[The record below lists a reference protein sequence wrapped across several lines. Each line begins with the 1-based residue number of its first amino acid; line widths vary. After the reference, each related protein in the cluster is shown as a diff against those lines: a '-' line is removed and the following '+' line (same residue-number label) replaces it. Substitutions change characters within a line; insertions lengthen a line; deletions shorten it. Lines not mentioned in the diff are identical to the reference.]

1 MGKFGINTTLVVLEM
16 GNFTRLHHV
25 KFFLFPMQYSWYLS
39 QISLLPMLLH
49 ILIAWVAVKFGINV
63 TSVTLK
69 MGQISHFKFQIQV
82 LKLLLQLFY

>member
-49 ILIAWVAVKFGINV
+49 ILIAWVAVKFDINV
-63 TSVTLK
+63 TSVALE
-69 MGQISHFKFQIQV
+69 MSHFKFQIQV
-82 LKLLLQLFY
+82 LKLLLQLFH